1 MVADSYDS
9 FSWLCEVG
17 VGGWRVIL
25 PPLEH
30 LAVSGD
36 IGCQNLE
43 EAQGVIRA
51 SGGWRPRMLVN
62 IHWTAPTPP
71 IRPIQPKMPVL
82 PWWRNP
88 AM

>member
-1 MVADSYDS
+1 MEGDFA
-9 FSWLCEVG
+9 
-17 VGGWRVIL
+17 
-25 PPLEH
+25 PLEH

-71 IRPIQPKMPVL
+71 NKAYSAQ
-82 PWWRNP
+82 NAST
-88 AM
+88 AMVEKPCHVTTVGGHLGLLGMWLQ